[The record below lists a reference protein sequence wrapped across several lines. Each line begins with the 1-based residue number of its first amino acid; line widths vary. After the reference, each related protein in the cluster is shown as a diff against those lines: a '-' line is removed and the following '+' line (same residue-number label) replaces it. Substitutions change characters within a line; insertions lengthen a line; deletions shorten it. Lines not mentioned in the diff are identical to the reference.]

1 MIRLLR
7 RMRTHWLF
15 LLPLMS
21 GCSEPPPPQPEL
33 PKALQEPSLV
43 DEVAEYSSRGSSR
56 DLVEALFA
64 DVLKSDTA
72 LRHLFNDIEA
82 QLRNHGD
89 STERWVD
96 FEQKNLAYYE
106 SAKRHAEHI
115 ADTVMRAA
123 EFDRLRESQAR
134 YVASVLSA
142 RALDSAYMAKR
153 STLNDLEELVKI
165 QRTLA
170 LMERYQ
176 KEQRPSD
183 AVLRA
188 ELERIKALEGRLRAN
203 LKQ

>member
-1 MIRLLR
+1 
-7 RMRTHWLF
+7 MRTHWLF
-15 LLPLMS
+15 LLPAFIA
-21 GCSEPPPPQPEL
+21 CSEPPPPQPEL
-33 PKALQEPSLV
+33 PKALQDPSLV

-72 LRHLFNDIEA
+72 LRHLFNDIEV
-82 QLRNHGD
+82 QNRNHND

-123 EFDRLRESQAR
+123 EIERLRASQEA
-134 YVASVLSA
+134 YVAGVRSA
-142 RALDSAYMAKR
+142 RQLDSAYIAKR
-153 STLNDLEELVKI
+153 TMLNDLEELVKI

-188 ELERIKALEGRLRAN
+188 ELERIRALEGRLRAS

>member
-1 MIRLLR
+1 
-7 RMRTHWLF
+7 MRTHWLF
-15 LLPLMS
+15 LLPLMAA
-21 GCSEPPPPQPEL
+21 CSEPPPPQPEL

-72 LRHLFNDIEA
+72 LRHLFSDIEA
-82 QLRNHGD
+82 QHRNHGD
-89 STERWVD
+89 STEQWVD
-96 FEQKNLAYYE
+96 FEQKNLAYYT
-106 SAKRHAEHI
+106 SAKHHAEHI
-115 ADTVMRAA
+115 TDTVMRSA
-123 EFDRLRESQAR
+123 EFERLRVSQAH

-176 KEQRPSD
+176 KEQRPRD
-183 AVLRA
+183 EALRA
-188 ELERIKALEGRLRAN
+188 ELERIKSLEARLRAN

>member
-1 MIRLLR
+1 
-7 RMRTHWLF
+7 MRTSWLF
-15 LLPLMS
+15 LLPAFVA
-21 GCSEPPPPQPEL
+21 CSEPPPPQPEL

-43 DEVAEYSSRGSSR
+43 DEVAEYSGRGSGR
-56 DLVEALFA
+56 DLVDALFA

-72 LRHLFNDIEA
+72 LQHLFNDIEA
-82 QLRNHGD
+82 QHRNHGD
-89 STERWVD
+89 STERWED
-96 FEQKNLAYYE
+96 FEQKNLAYYT
-106 SAKRHAEHI
+106 SAKHHAEHI

-123 EFDRLRESQAR
+123 EFDRLRASQAR

-153 STLNDLEELVKI
+153 STLNDVEELVKI

-176 KEQRPSD
+176 KEQRSSD

-188 ELERIKALEGRLRAN
+188 ELERIKALESRLRAN
-203 LKQ
+203 LDQ